1 MKPESNIPGVSK
13 EEALALLK
21 YMANHSDHH
30 AEELRET
37 LPALNETAVAALNEA
52 IDLLQQS
59 AAKIR
64 QAIRETEA

>member
-1 MKPESNIPGVSK
+1 MKPESNTPEVSK
-13 EEALALLK
+13 AEALALLK

-37 LPALNETAVAALNEA
+37 LPALNEAIAL
-52 IDLLQQS
+52 LRQS
-59 AAKIR
+59 AACIR